1 MWHYVIGCATI
12 FGLIV
17 KEEAKRARELLERHG
32 KILEKLS
39 EQHAAMIYLVK
50 AF

>member
-17 KEEAKRARELLERHG
+17 QEEAKGSRELLERH
-32 KILEKLS
+32 
-39 EQHAAMIYLVK
+39 AAMINLVK
-50 AF
+50 AS